1 MKEEKAY
8 WTCLNKPRR
17 QAKEEKAKWGKTE
30 VEKKKE
36 NEQVGEAESC
46 STPCDVSPQPVQG
59 TPESKPHTCP
69 DRYRGDR
76 GCCFPLSHA
85 GTAASPAPSHLLA
98 APPVLLQ
105 LEASTL
111 LAVAVKKSFLWSE
124 LGRRI
129 IQCQLRAE
137 QKESAEK
144 GKSSMR
150 TKRDKVLLRISSS
163 RGNRLGRRR
172 MPPGSRGEREEWGD
186 VRREDL
192 GTEKPNPLTAGR
204 KRGTLK
210 LWRQIFTPRV
220 RVKTDWETCR
230 KKTPGRK
237 NEDCHNWC

>member
-1 MKEEKAY
+1 MCHHSQCKGPQRAS
-8 WTCLNKPRR
+8 PISA
-17 QAKEEKAKWGKTE
+17 QMSTE
-30 VEKKKE
+30 GTELLLSPV
-36 NEQVGEAESC
+36 
-46 STPCDVSPQPVQG
+46 PC
-59 TPESKPHTCP
+59 
-69 DRYRGDR
+69 RYCGFP
-76 GCCFPLSHA
+76 GPLS
-85 GTAASPAPSHLLA
+85 
-98 APPVLLQ
+98 PPVLLQ

-111 LAVAVKKSFLWSE
+111 LSVALKKSFLWSE
-124 LGRRI
+124 LGRKI

-150 TKRDKVLLRISSS
+150 TKRDKVLLRISSP

-172 MPPGSRGEREEWGD
+172 MPAGSRGEREEWED

-210 LWRQIFTPRV
+210 LWRQIFTPGV
-220 RVKTDWETCR
+220 RVKTDRETCR

-237 NEDCHNWC
+237 MKMVTNDARY

>member
-1 MKEEKAY
+1 MCHHSQCKGPQRGSPISAQIGTEGTEV
-8 WTCLNKPRR
+8 LLPPVPRR
-17 QAKEEKAKWGKTE
+17 YGSFP
-30 VEKKKE
+30 
-36 NEQVGEAESC
+36 G
-46 STPCDVSPQPVQG
+46 
-59 TPESKPHTCP
+59 
-69 DRYRGDR
+69 
-76 GCCFPLSHA
+76 PLSPP
-85 GTAASPAPSHLLA
+85 GSTSCPSPARSFHFA
-98 APPVLLQ
+98 CRGF
-105 LEASTL
+105 E
-111 LAVAVKKSFLWSE
+111 KSFLWSE

-172 MPPGSRGEREEWGD
+172 MPPGSRGEREEWED
-186 VRREDL
+186 VREDL
-192 GTEKPNPLTAGR
+192 GTEKANPLTAGR

-210 LWRQIFTPRV
+210 LWRQIFTPGL

-237 NEDCHNWC
+237 MKMVTTDARY